1 MVGRPACSGGLRRPG
16 CDVAFDGQAVGLL
29 DGAQAGGYPGFTGGD
44 GLAVAAAVGAFGEVL
59 AVAFYFADVG
69 FAFAGV
75 GGEGED
81 GGAGG
86 AGIQDQADRLAV
98 GVVAGQGDDRGS
110 VGLGPGLLRGGC
122 AFPCPLVEVGEH
134 EVGAVDLVAG
144 GAEVLP
150 DRAQAG
156 AAAGAVAVEAGGL
169 EMVRVGAGA
178 GVDAQLGLQLG
189 ADDAGAGEAGQAA
202 GEGRVLGAGG
212 QPDGQPPGGD
222 VIDGAVPGVGI
233 GGADAYEPLVLR
245 QVQVLL
251 VVRQLADGSGQGW
264 CAAVRRRRGCLA
276 VRRGVP
282 VVLGLGAQ
290 SAASRSS
297 CPPALSWS

>member
-1 MVGRPACSGGLRRPG
+1 M
-16 CDVAFDGQAVGLL
+16 FDGAE
-29 DGAQAGGYPGFTGGD
+29 AGGYPGFAGGD
-44 GLAVAAAVGAFGEVL
+44 GLAVAAAVGVFGEVL
-59 AVAFYFADVG
+59 GVAFDFADVG
-69 FAFAGV
+69 FSFAGV

-86 AGIQDQADRLAV
+86 GGVQDEADGAAV

-110 VGLGPGLLRGGC
+110 VGLGPGLPGGGC

-156 AAAGAVAVEAGGL
+156 AAAGAVAVEPGGL
-169 EMVRVGAGA
+169 EMVRVAAGA

-189 ADDAGAGEAGQAA
+189 ADGAGAGEADQAP
-202 GEGRVLGAGG
+202 GEVGVLGAGG

-222 VIDGAVPGVGI
+222 VIDGAVPGVGV
-233 GGADAYEPLVLR
+233 GGADADEPLVLG
-245 QVQVLL
+245 QVQVRL
-251 VVRQLADGSGQGW
+251 VTGQLADGSGQGW
-264 CAAVRRRRGCLA
+264 CAAVRRRRGWLV

-282 VVLGLGAQ
+282 VVVPGLGAQ
-290 SAASRSS
+290 SAASRSG
-297 CPPALSWS
+297 CPPT

>member
-1 MVGRPACSGGLRRPG
+1 MLAYLDFPIGHTFRRAEPFVELRRLERGAVFG
-16 CDVAFDGQAVGLL
+16 CCPVGLF
-29 DGAQAGGYPGFTGGD
+29 DGAQPVSHACFAVGD
-44 GLAVAAAVGAFGEVL
+44 GLAVAPAVGAFGEVL

-69 FAFAGV
+69 FAFVGV

-86 AGIQDQADRLAV
+86 GGVQDEADGTGV

-110 VGLGPGLLRGGC
+110 VGLGPGLPGGGC

-144 GAEVLP
+144 GTEVLP

-156 AAAGAVAVEAGGL
+156 AAAGTVAVEPGGL

-189 ADDAGAGEAGQAA
+189 ADGAGAGEAGQAA
-202 GEGRVLGAGG
+202 GEVGVLGAGG

-222 VIDGAVPGVGI
+222 VIDGAVAGVGV
-233 GGADAYEPLVLR
+233 GGADVDEPFVLG
-245 QVQVLL
+245 QVQVWL
-251 VVRQLADGSGQGW
+251 VAGQLADGSGQG
-264 CAAVRRRRGCLA
+264 
-276 VRRGVP
+276 
-282 VVLGLGAQ
+282 
-290 SAASRSS
+290 
-297 CPPALSWS
+297 

>member
-1 MVGRPACSGGLRRPG
+1 MIGRATCFGGLRRPEYG
-16 CDVAFDGQAVGLL
+16 VAFDGRAVGVL
-29 DGAQAGGYPGFTGGD
+29 DGAEAGGYASFAGGD

-86 AGIQDQADRLAV
+86 GGIQDEADRLAV
-98 GVVAGQGDDRGS
+98 RVVAGQGDDRGA
-110 VGLGPGLLRGGC
+110 VDLGPGWRGSC
-122 AFPCPLVEVGEH
+122 HALPYPLAEVGEH

-150 DRAQAG
+150 DRAEAG
-156 AAAGAVAVEAGGL
+156 AAAGAVAVEPGGL

-189 ADDAGAGEAGQAA
+189 ADGAGAGEAGQAA
-202 GEGRVLGAGG
+202 GEVGVLGAGG
-212 QPDGQPPGGD
+212 
-222 VIDGAVPGVGI
+222 
-233 GGADAYEPLVLR
+233 
-245 QVQVLL
+245 
-251 VVRQLADGSGQGW
+251 
-264 CAAVRRRRGCLA
+264 
-276 VRRGVP
+276 
-282 VVLGLGAQ
+282 
-290 SAASRSS
+290 
-297 CPPALSWS
+297 

>member
-1 MVGRPACSGGLRRPG
+1 MLRRAACSSSRRRAEQRVAVDRRPVG
-16 CDVAFDGQAVGLL
+16 LFDGAE
-29 DGAQAGGYPGFTGGD
+29 AGGYPGLAGGD

-69 FAFAGV
+69 FSFVGV

-86 AGIQDQADRLAV
+86 GGVQDQADGAAD

-110 VGLGPGLLRGGC
+110 VGLGPGLAGGGC

-156 AAAGAVAVEAGGL
+156 AAAGAIAGEPGRL

-189 ADDAGAGEAGQAA
+189 ADGTGAGEAGQAA
-202 GEGRVLGAGG
+202 GEVGGLGAGG

-222 VIDGAVPGVGI
+222 VIDGAVPGVGV
-233 GGADAYEPLVLR
+233 GGADVDEPLVL
-245 QVQVLL
+245 
-251 VVRQLADGSGQGW
+251 G
-264 CAAVRRRRGCLA
+264 
-276 VRRGVP
+276 
-282 VVLGLGAQ
+282 
-290 SAASRSS
+290 
-297 CPPALSWS
+297 

>member
-1 MVGRPACSGGLRRPG
+1 MQRVALDRR
-16 CDVAFDGQAVGLL
+16 AVGLF
-29 DGAQAGGYPGFTGGD
+29 DGAQTVDYAGFAGGD
-44 GLAVAAAVGAFGEVL
+44 GLAVAAAVGAFGQVL

-86 AGIQDQADRLAV
+86 AGVQDEADGAGA
-98 GVVAGQGDDRGS
+98 GVVAGQGDNLGTVD
-110 VGLGPGLLRGGC
+110 LGPGRRGSC
-122 AFPCPLVEVGEH
+122 HALPHPLTEFGEH

-150 DRAQAG
+150 ERAQAR
-156 AAAGAVAVEAGGL
+156 AAAGAVAVEPGGL
-169 EMVRVGAGA
+169 EMVRVGAGP
-178 GVDAQLGLQLG
+178 GVDAQLGPQLG
-189 ADDAGAGEAGQAA
+189 ADRAGAGEAGQAA
-202 GEGRVLGAGG
+202 GEVGVLGAGG

-222 VIDGAVPGVGI
+222 VVDGAVAGVGV
-233 GGADAYEPLVLR
+233 GGADVDEPLVLG
-245 QVQVLL
+245 QVQVRL

-264 CAAVRRRRGCLA
+264 CAAVRRRRGSLM
-276 VRRGVP
+276 VSRGVP

-297 CPPALSWS
+297 RPPACCSWS